1 MSLPGQTMEIGGWN
15 YHVSD
20 QGSGDK
26 GVVMLVHGMPDDG
39 SCWKYQVPAL
49 LNAGYR
55 CIVPDTLGYGRT
67 DRPVEVEHYK
77 VEKIIDHM
85 FEIIDKLGLKDIN
98 LVGHDW
104 GSAITWAMVMQKPEL
119 FRKYCSLSVGHLG
132 CVFGQA
138 HDMTQERGTP
148 ERMLE
153 SVKTNWFTY
162 HHTQAGMEELYM
174 ANDFKYFDLFFCSH
188 PEKEAV
194 KAAIKETGRI
204 EWLNYDI
211 ANPMVMDYLATAKDP
226 NVYPNV
232 KVPVMVIYPEQDMFL
247 WPTQAIDTP
256 SRVDA
261 ECRIEFIQGGHWS
274 MLDHPDDVNVR
285 MLEWFGSESFD
296 VRANVKEA

>member
-1 MSLPGQTMEIGGWN
+1 MSLPGKSMKIGGWN

-77 VEKIIDHM
+77 VELIIDHM
-85 FEIIDKLGLKDIN
+85 FEIIDQLGLKNIN

-104 GSAITWAMVMQKPEL
+104 GSAITWGMVMAKPEL
-119 FRKYCSLSVGHLG
+119 FIKFCSLSVGHLG
-132 CVFGQA
+132 AVFSQV
-138 HDMTQERGTP
+138 HDTP

-153 SVKTNWFTY
+153 AAKTHWFTY

-174 ANDFKYFDLFFCSH
+174 TNDFRYFDTFFVQH
-188 PEKEAV
+188 PEKEEV
-194 KAAIKETGRI
+194 KRLIKQTGHI

-226 NVYPNV
+226 DVYPNTT
-232 KVPVMVIYPEQDMFL
+232 VPTMVIYPEQDMFL

-256 SRVDA
+256 KHVDA

-285 MLEWFGSESFD
+285 MLDWFGSESYD

>member
-1 MSLPGQTMEIGGWN
+1 
-15 YHVSD
+15 
-20 QGSGDK
+20 
-26 GVVMLVHGMPDDG
+26 
-39 SCWKYQVPAL
+39 
-49 LNAGYR
+49 
-55 CIVPDTLGYGRT
+55 
-67 DRPVEVEHYK
+67 
-77 VEKIIDHM
+77 M
-85 FEIIDKLGLKDIN
+85 FEIIEKLGLKDIN

-104 GSAITWAMVMQKPEL
+104 GSAITWPMLMQKPEL

-138 HDMTQERGTP
+138 HEMTQERGTP

-162 HHTQAGMEELYM
+162 HHTQEGMEELYM
-174 ANDFKYFDLFFCSH
+174 TNDFRYFDLFFCSH
-188 PEKEAV
+188 PEKEEV
-194 KAAIKETGRI
+194 KAAIKQTGRI

-211 ANPMVMDYLATAKDP
+211 ANPMVMDYLAVAKDR

-232 KVPVMVIYPEQDMFL
+232 TVPTMVIYPEQDMFL

-261 ECRIEFIQGGHWS
+261 ECRVEMIPGGHWS

-285 MLEWFGSESFD
+285 MLDWFGSESYN
-296 VRANVKEA
+296 VRANVMKA

>member
-1 MSLPGQTMEIGGWN
+1 MSLPGKSMKIGGWN

-20 QGSGDK
+20 QGTGESGT
-26 GVVMLVHGMPDDG
+26 VMLVHGMPDDG
-39 SCWKYQVPAL
+39 SCWKYQAPAL
-49 LNAGYR
+49 INAGYR
-55 CIVPDTLGYGRT
+55 VIVPDTLGYGLT

-77 VEKIIDHM
+77 VELIIDHM
-85 FEIIDKLGLKDIN
+85 FEIIDQLGLKDIN

-104 GSAITWAMVMQKPEL
+104 GSAITWGMVMAKPEL
-119 FRKYCSLSVGHLG
+119 FRKFCSLSVGHLG
-132 CVFGQA
+132 AVFSQV
-138 HDMTQERGTP
+138 HSTP

-153 SVKTNWFTY
+153 AAKTHWFTY

-174 ANDFKYFDLFFCSH
+174 TNDFRYFDTFFVQH
-188 PEKEAV
+188 PEKEEV
-194 KAAIKETGRI
+194 KRLIKETGHI

-211 ANPMVMDYLATAKDP
+211 ANPMVLDYLATAKDP
-226 NVYPNV
+226 KVYPNTT
-232 KVPVMVIYPEQDMFL
+232 VPTMVIYPEQDMFL

-285 MLEWFGSESFD
+285 MLDWFGSESFD

>member
-1 MSLPGQTMEIGGWN
+1 MSLPGKTMKIGGWN

-20 QGSGDK
+20 QGEGSGDK
-26 GVVMLVHGMPDDG
+26 VVMLVHGMPDDG
-39 SCWKYQVPAL
+39 SCWKYQAPAL

-55 CIVPDTLGYGRT
+55 VIVPDTLGYGRT
-67 DRPVEVEHYK
+67 DRPREVEHYK
-77 VEKIIDHM
+77 VEKIIAHM
-85 FEIIDKLGLKDIN
+85 FEIIEKLGIKDIN

-104 GSAITWAMVMQKPEL
+104 GSAITWGMLYQKPEL

-132 CVFGQA
+132 AVFSQV
-138 HDMTQERGTP
+138 HSTP

-153 SVKTNWFTY
+153 AAKTHWFTY

-174 ANDFKYFDLFFCSH
+174 TNDFRYFDTFFVQH
-188 PEKEAV
+188 PEKEEV
-194 KAAIKETGRI
+194 KRLIKQTGHI

-211 ANPMVMDYLATAKDP
+211 ANPMVLDYLATAKDP
-226 NVYPNV
+226 KVYPNTT
-232 KVPVMVIYPEQDMFL
+232 VPTMVIYPEQDMFL

-256 SRVDA
+256 RHVDA

-285 MLEWFGSESFD
+285 MLDWFGSESYD

>member
-1 MSLPGQTMEIGGWN
+1 MSLPGKTMKIGGWN
-15 YHVSD
+15 YHVGDVGESD
-20 QGSGDK
+20 K
-26 GVVMLVHGMPDDG
+26 VVMLVHGMPDDG

-49 LNAGYR
+49 VNAGYR

-85 FEIIDKLGLKDIN
+85 FEIIDELGLKDIN

-104 GSAITWAMVMQKPEL
+104 GSAITWPMLMQKPEL

-138 HDMTQERGTP
+138 HEMTQERGTP

-194 KAAIKETGRI
+194 KNAIKETGRI

-285 MLEWFGSESFD
+285 MIDWFDSETYD
-296 VRANVKEA
+296 VRANVMKA